1 MRYLE
6 VILYTRKRA
15 SVIER
20 IINTN
25 VNKRVLTK
33 DIGEM
38 YKILYIPEE
47 ISLYSVYEALHINGV
62 VGEFANVYIERSNT
76 GKATS
81 SNLCETHI
89 TRIKTHVRYSIND
102 IEYASCISSGSI
114 NAVNL

>member
-1 MRYLE
+1 MAYLE
-6 VILYTRKRA
+6 VVLYTRKRA
-15 SVIER
+15 TIIER

-25 VNKRVLTK
+25 INKRVLVK

-62 VGEFANVYIERSNT
+62 VGEFTNIYIERSNT

-81 SNLCETHI
+81 CALCETHI
-89 TRIKTHVRYSIND
+89 TRIKTNVRYSIND
-102 IEYASCISSGSI
+102 IEHASYMSSGNI
-114 NAVNL
+114 NVVNL